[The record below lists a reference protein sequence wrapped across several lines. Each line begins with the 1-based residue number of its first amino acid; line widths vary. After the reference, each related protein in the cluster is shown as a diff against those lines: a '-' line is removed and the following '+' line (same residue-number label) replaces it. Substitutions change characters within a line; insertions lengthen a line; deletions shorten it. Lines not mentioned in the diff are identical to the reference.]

1 VLDRESG
8 LTKQQLMEYLLAVAP
23 NVLPHIEDRPLSIVR
38 CPEGTAKPCFF
49 QKHIGQGMPDGIE
62 TVVVPDKKT
71 GKPEDY
77 ITLSS
82 AKALAGLA
90 QMGVLEFH
98 PWGSRNESLEKPD
111 RIIFDLDPD
120 QELPW
125 KTVASAAEEVR
136 ARLGDA
142 NLESF
147 VKSTG
152 GKGLHVVAPIRAEHA
167 WESVKQFARALS
179 AQMEAESPKQFLI
192 KMTKSER
199 RGKIFIDYLRN
210 ERGATAVAA
219 FSPRARAGIPVA
231 VTLEWSELSS
241 MRSLPH
247 FRVAE
252 FDRWRDRLKSDPW
265 MKMSSVRQRLSAAVL
280 KKFGVD
286 LR

>member
-1 VLDRESG
+1 
-8 LTKQQLMEYLLAVAP
+8 
-23 NVLPHIEDRPLSIVR
+23 
-38 CPEGTAKPCFF
+38 
-49 QKHIGQGMPDGIE
+49 
-62 TVVVPDKKT
+62 
-71 GKPEDY
+71 
-77 ITLSS
+77 
-82 AKALAGLA
+82 
-90 QMGVLEFH
+90 
-98 PWGSRNESLEKPD
+98 
-111 RIIFDLDPD
+111 
-120 QELPW
+120 
-125 KTVASAAEEVR
+125 
-136 ARLGDA
+136 
-142 NLESF
+142 
-147 VKSTG
+147 
-152 GKGLHVVAPIRAEHA
+152 
-167 WESVKQFARALS
+167 
-179 AQMEAESPKQFLI
+179 MEAESPKQFLI